1 MALARDTVSRNVTLW
16 AGRRGEGGR
25 MIRSAII
32 AVLVGSLMGVAA
44 YATIVPY
51 DFTGHWTGTAHRPD
65 KPDVAMLAADLTTT
79 TPPAFTGTMTVVLT
93 DNLETFH
100 CAMDVVQR
108 RRVVM
113 TGPCENMA

>member
-1 MALARDTVSRNVTLW
+1 
-16 AGRRGEGGR
+16 
-25 MIRSAII
+25 
-32 AVLVGSLMGVAA
+32 MGVAA

-93 DNLETFH
+93 DNL
-100 CAMDVVQR
+100 
-108 RRVVM
+108 
-113 TGPCENMA
+113 